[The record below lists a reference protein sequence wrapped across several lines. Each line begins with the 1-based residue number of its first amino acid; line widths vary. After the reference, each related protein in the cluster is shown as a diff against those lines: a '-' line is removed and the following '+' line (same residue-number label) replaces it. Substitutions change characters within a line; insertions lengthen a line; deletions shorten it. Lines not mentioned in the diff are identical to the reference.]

1 MRHPVPLLN
10 IFLTGSVILAVGLS
24 FLAPEAM
31 EWIAPWFLFFAVF
44 VIGIPH
50 GAVDHVV
57 AADLYG
63 MRQRVTGHLLFYS
76 SYLLVMLLVGLLW
89 VFYPLAG
96 MVLFLLISVYH
107 FGQADMAALLKQD
120 APLSALFSWS
130 RGLMIIA
137 AVIFTDPYVCL
148 PIIEAAI
155 RMSPEWF
162 PYLYQ
167 HSTIILITATAQYFA
182 VVLIVLLSG
191 YLNVS
196 RLRFIGDSLLLTALL
211 VLTHPLIGFALYFAL
226 WHSIGHV
233 QEMIAFF
240 RDNGRHV
247 TIWSFYRM
255 AIPFT
260 LVSLFGLAVL
270 FFVQRTFSVGNEM
283 ISLLFILISVLTLPH
298 MIIVDRMYARK
309 TD

>member
-10 IFLTGSVILAVGLS
+10 IILTGSVILAVGLS
-24 FLAPEAM
+24 FLAPETM
-31 EWIAPWFLFFAVF
+31 EWIAPWFLFFTVF

-63 MRQRVTGHLLFYS
+63 MRQRLTDHLLFYS

-89 VFYPLAG
+89 FFYPLAG
-96 MVLFLLISVYH
+96 MILFLLISVYH
-107 FGQADMAALLKQD
+107 FGQADMVALVQTGS
-120 APLSALFSWS
+120 PFSGLFSWS
-130 RGLMIIA
+130 RGMMIIA
-137 AVIFTDPYVCL
+137 TIIFADPYVCL

-162 PYLYQ
+162 SFLYH
-167 HSTIILITATAQYFA
+167 HSTIILITAIAQYF
-182 VVLIVLLSG
+182 VLVLIVLSSG
-191 YLNVS
+191 ALNVS
-196 RLRFIGDSLLLTALL
+196 RLRFLGDSLLLTALL

-255 AIPFT
+255 ALPFT
-260 LVSLFGLAVL
+260 LVSLFGLTVL
-270 FFVQRTFSVGNEM
+270 FFIQRTFSVGNEM

-298 MIIVDRMYARK
+298 MIIVDRMYAK
-309 TD
+309 KAV